1 MREQI
6 LKLRDEGKSYRE
18 IQKIIGCSKSTIS
31 YHCGEGQKEKT
42 KNRTKKRREN
52 KLIDK
57 LEKFKYRK
65 LRYRKESVRKFNKR
79 DNTVKSRVNK
89 DYDLNFNWLDIV
101 EKFNENTICYLTG
114 VNINL
119 FEDDYHFDHIIPV
132 SRGGNNSM
140 DNLGVTHPIV
150 NQMKGDLTPEELIEW
165 CIKILEF
172 SNYKVSKE

>member
-1 MREQI
+1 MKEKI
-6 LKLRDEGKSYRE
+6 LELRNEGKSYRE
-18 IQKIIGCSKSTIS
+18 IQKILGCSKSTIS
-31 YHCGEGQKEKT
+31 YYCGDGQKEKT
-42 KNRTKKRREN
+42 RNRTKKRREN
-52 KLIDK
+52 KLIEK
-57 LEKFKYRK
+57 LERFKYRK
-65 LRYRKESVRKFNKR
+65 LRYKKESVRKFNKR
-79 DNTVKSRVNK
+79 DNNIKGRANK

-150 NQMKGDLTPEELIEW
+150 NQMKGDLTPDELIEW

-172 SNYKVSKE
+172 SKYKVIKE